1 MGSARPAVLAV
12 VTFLLVFWSVFT
24 PAVGQSPA
32 GHMVVTTDYELFGT
46 SDLNGGG
53 HVTWTLTGA
62 KAADLRAK
70 ILHLFDEY
78 GQIPR
83 GFPFEGAATSANPD
97 GILEAAEGASYTDR
111 VENVLEG
118 SGGQGTLVQYMRLWP
133 FDLRQKNAD
142 PAVGFSQSTSGL
154 SNTNL
159 STSADVEI
167 RMLFEAN
174 TTTRNSRISLPTA
187 ALAESLYRVFAY
199 QVAQSPD
206 LKQSGIY
213 PPAWPFLNEGGWH
226 VTNSTSCP
234 SGVSSPCQTFWA
246 GDDATGTYANN
257 TVAATRTIAD
267 SLGLT
272 LPIYVPFDL
281 RLASQAWLTFN
292 YTGQVANPQDRL
304 RLEIAHAPGFT
315 DWTNLSFGTGPTLPT
330 TSPGV

>member
-1 MGSARPAVLAV
+1 
-12 VTFLLVFWSVFT
+12 
-24 PAVGQSPA
+24 
-32 GHMVVTTDYELFGT
+32 MVVTTDYELFGT

-118 SGGQGTLVQYMRLWP
+118 SGGQGALVQYMRLWP

-154 SNTNL
+154 ANTNL

-174 TTTRNSRISLPTA
+174 TTTRNARVFLPTEL
-187 ALAESLYRVFAY
+187 LADSLYRVFWYDA
-199 QVAQSPD
+199 AQSPN
-206 LKQSGIY
+206 LNASGLY
-213 PPAWPFLNEGGWH
+213 PAWPFLVEGGWNI
-226 VTNSTSCP
+226 VPAPGCP
-234 SGVSSPCQTFWA
+234 AGVSSPCEALWA
-246 GDDATGTYANN
+246 GNPATGMYDNN
-257 TVAATRTIAD
+257 IVAATNTTAD
-267 SLGLT
+267 
-272 LPIYVPFDL
+272 PIRAISSD
-281 RLASQAWLTFN
+281 
-292 YTGQVANPQDRL
+292 
-304 RLEIAHAPGFT
+304 
-315 DWTNLSFGTGPTLPT
+315 
-330 TSPGV
+330 